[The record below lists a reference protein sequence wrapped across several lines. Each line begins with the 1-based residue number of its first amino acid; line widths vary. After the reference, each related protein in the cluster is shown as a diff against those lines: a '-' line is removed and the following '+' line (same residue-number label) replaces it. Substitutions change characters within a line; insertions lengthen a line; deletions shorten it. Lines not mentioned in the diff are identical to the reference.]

1 MTTASEARAL
11 TVIDVSGIQGYI
23 FGSNRLRDNIGASYL
38 VGRVTTD
45 WIEAALPQPHNFAN
59 AAIGDATLDS
69 DPALQAEV
77 VYSGGGNVVL
87 QVRGSNKDA
96 ALAAARQIA
105 SQLSRTLLA
114 CAPGLEIV
122 VAHRVFD
129 PATEAI
135 GGSNGVYAQLFQ
147 ELDTAKR
154 RAPASN
160 PLGGLGVTRECTSTG
175 LPAVERFDYAPRSR
189 SGKSDV
195 QPLSATARAR
205 VDFTTIQ
212 ASERAL
218 RETLAISDEWRI
230 PRDLDELGRSR
241 GEESYIAVVHADGN
255 SLGRRFSGVVN
266 SFSTAA
272 DNRACLDALRALS
285 HAVEQAGGEAFR
297 ATVRAM
303 LATLKEADPTHDD
316 PLGRLIHELRPGRGE
331 TPLPLRPLI
340 FGGDDVTFVCDGR
353 LGLGMAVR
361 YLKEFER
368 AAAGLPG
375 GPAHACAGVAVV
387 KSHYP
392 FARAY
397 RLSTELCASAKA
409 QAREHGDQ
417 PALDWQ
423 FATTGISGSLD
434 VLRERGYRA
443 QPGDLTMRPV
453 TLADIPNGF
462 GWHRWENLSGLVKEF
477 SNERSWPTSKLAAL
491 REELRKGE
499 DAIKRWRT
507 RFRQDQ
513 ELPKLATVADA
524 GAARNL
530 VETGWAGG
538 RCGYF
543 DAIEA
548 LDFFIELQ

>member
-434 VLRERGYRA
+434 VLRKRGYRA

>member
-462 GWHRWENLSGLVKEF
+462 GWRRWENLSGLVKEF

>member
-1 MTTASEARAL
+1 MTTSPETRAL
-11 TVIDVSGIQGYI
+11 TVIDVSGIQSYI

-38 VGRVTTD
+38 VGQVATD
-45 WIEAALPQPHNFAN
+45 WLEAALPQPHNFAN

-87 QVRGSNKDA
+87 QVRGSDKDA
-96 ALAAARQIA
+96 ALVAARHVA
-105 SQLSRTLLA
+105 AQLSRTLLK

-129 PATEAI
+129 PASEPI
-135 GGSNGVYAQLFQ
+135 GGLGGVYAQLFRQ
-147 ELDTAKR
+147 LDTAKR
-154 RAPASN
+154 RVPASN
-160 PLGGLGVTRECTSTG
+160 QSGGLGVSRECTSTG
-175 LPAVERFDYAPRSR
+175 LPAVERFNYAPRSR
-189 SGKSDV
+189 GDRSDI
-195 QPLSATARAR
+195 QPLSAAARAR
-205 VDFTTIQ
+205 VDFATIT

-218 RETLAISDEWRI
+218 REALAIPEEWRI
-230 PRDLDELGRSR
+230 PRDLDELGRSH

-255 SLGRRFSGVVN
+255 GLGRRFSSVVN
-266 SFSTAA
+266 QFTTAA
-272 DNRACLDALRALS
+272 ENRACLDALRALS
-285 HAVEQAGGEAFR
+285 RAVEQAGAAAFK
-297 ATVRAM
+297 ATVQAL
-303 LATLKEADPTHDD
+303 LAKLNRADPARDD
-316 PLGRLIHELRPGRGE
+316 PLGRLIHELRPVRGE

-353 LGLGMAVR
+353 LGLGVAVR

-368 AAAGLPG
+368 SAAGLPG

-397 RLSTELCASAKA
+397 QLSAALCASAKD

-417 PALDWQ
+417 PVLDWQ

-434 VLRERGYRA
+434 VLRRHGYRA
-443 QPGDLTMRPV
+443 RSGDLTMRPV
-453 TLADIPNGF
+453 TLAEAPNGF
-462 GWHRWENLSGLVKEF
+462 SWRRWGNVSELVKEF
-477 SNERSWPTSKLAAL
+477 GKEHVWPTSKLAAL

-499 DAIKRWRT
+499 DAIMEWRT
-507 RFRQDQ
+507 RFWWGDA
-513 ELPKLATVADA
+513 LPQLAFVPDA

-548 LDFFIELQ
+548 LDFFIDLE

>member
-1 MTTASEARAL
+1 MTTLPEAHAL
-11 TVIDVSGIQGYI
+11 TVIDVSGIQSYI
-23 FGSNRLRDNIGASYL
+23 FGSNRLRDNIGASHL
-38 VGRVTTD
+38 VGRVTTN
-45 WIEAALPQPHNFAN
+45 WLEAALPKPHNFAH

-69 DPALQAEV
+69 DPALRAEV
-77 VYSGGGNVVL
+77 IYSGGGSVVL
-87 QVRGSNKDA
+87 QVRAEDHDA
-96 ALAAARQIA
+96 ALAAARHIA
-105 SQLSRTLLA
+105 AELSRTLLA

-129 PATEAI
+129 PATEPI

-147 ELDTAKR
+147 ELDAVKR

-189 SGKSDV
+189 SGQSDV
-195 QPLSATARAR
+195 QPLSAPARAR
-205 VDFTTIQ
+205 VEPAIID
-212 ASERAL
+212 ASDKRMCDLLDIPE
-218 RETLAISDEWRI
+218 SWRI
-230 PRDLDELGRSR
+230 PRDLDELGRSH

-255 SLGRRFSGVVN
+255 GLGRRFSSMAN
-266 SFSTAA
+266 QFTTAGE
-272 DNRACLDALRALS
+272 NRACLDALRALS
-285 HAVEQAGGEAFR
+285 RAVEQAGGEAFK
-297 ATVRAM
+297 AAVQAM
-303 LATLKEADPTHDD
+303 LATLKGADPTQDD

-397 RLSTELCASAKA
+397 KLSAELCANAKA

-417 PALDWQ
+417 PVLDWQ

-443 QPGDLTMRPV
+443 RPGDLTMRPV
-453 TLADIPNGF
+453 TLAEPLNGF
-462 GWHRWENLSGLVKEF
+462 GWRRWGNVSGLVQEFGKEQA
-477 SNERSWPTSKLAAL
+477 WPTSKLAAL
-491 REELRKGE
+491 REVLRSDTGAVE
-499 DAIKRWRT
+499 EWRT
-507 RFRQDQ
+507 RFMKDK
-513 ELPKLATVADA
+513 ELPSQHA
-524 GAARNL
+524 GADDGELKNL

-543 DAIEA
+543 DAIET
-548 LDFFIELQ
+548 LDFFIELT

>member
-1 MTTASEARAL
+1 MTTLPEARAL
-11 TVIDVSGIQGYI
+11 TVIDVSGIQSYI

-38 VGRVTTD
+38 VGQVATD
-45 WIEAALPQPHNFAN
+45 WLGAALPKPHNFAN
-59 AAIGDATLDS
+59 AQIGSVTLDS
-69 DPALQAEV
+69 DPALRAEV
-77 VYSGGGNVVL
+77 IYSGGGNVVL
-87 QVRGSNKDA
+87 QVRGSDKDA
-96 ALAAARQIA
+96 AHATARHVVA
-105 SQLSRTLLA
+105 ELSRTLLE

-122 VAHRVFD
+122 VAHRVYD

-135 GGSNGVYAQLFQ
+135 GGRDGVYDELFRQL
-147 ELDTAKR
+147 DAAKR

-160 PLGGLGVTRECTSTG
+160 PLGGLGVARECTSTG

-189 SGKSDV
+189 SGRSDI
-195 QPLSATARAR
+195 QPLSAPARAR
-205 VDFTTIQ
+205 VDFATIE

-218 RETLAISDEWRI
+218 RKALAIPDEWRI
-230 PRDLDELGRSR
+230 PRDLDELGRSH

-255 SLGRRFSGVVN
+255 GLGRRFSSVVN
-266 SFSTAA
+266 PFATAA
-272 DNRACLDALRALS
+272 ENRACLDALRALS
-285 HAVEQAGGEAFR
+285 LAVEKAGGDAFK
-297 ATVRAM
+297 ATVQAM
-303 LATLKEADPTHDD
+303 LAKLDEADPTRDD
-316 PLGRLIHELRPGRGE
+316 PLGRLIHELRPGRGDA
-331 TPLPLRPLI
+331 PLPLRPLL

-397 RLSTELCASAKA
+397 QLSTELCASAKA

-417 PALDWQ
+417 PVLDWQ

-434 VLRERGYRA
+434 VLRKHGYRA

-453 TLADIPNGF
+453 TLAEAPNGF
-462 GWHRWENLSGLVKEF
+462 GWCRWGNVSGLVKEF
-477 SNERSWPTSKLAAL
+477 GKEHVWPTSKLAAL

-499 DAIKRWRT
+499 DAIKQWRT
-507 RFRQDQ
+507 RFWQGNS
-513 ELPKLATVADA
+513 LPKLDFVLDA
-524 GAARNL
+524 GAATSL

-538 RCGYF
+538 HCGYF

-548 LDFFIELQ
+548 LDFFIDLE